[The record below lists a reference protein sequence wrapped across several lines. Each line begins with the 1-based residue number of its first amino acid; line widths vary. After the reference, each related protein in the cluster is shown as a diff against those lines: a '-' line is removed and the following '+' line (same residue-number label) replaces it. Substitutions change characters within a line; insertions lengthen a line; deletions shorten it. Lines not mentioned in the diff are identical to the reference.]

1 MHNSFLLSAA
11 ALPLRSLFSF
21 FPWLAKKEK
30 EKETRGRSRVSP
42 VFGKAELRREST
54 PDNSLLYPRPFARC
68 YAMPIDEDPASSF
81 VLFDLDALLD
91 ENWRDLRD
99 RVTRRE
105 ISSP

>member
-1 MHNSFLLSAA
+1 M
-11 ALPLRSLFSF
+11 
-21 FPWLAKKEK
+21 
-30 EKETRGRSRVSP
+30 SP

-54 PDNSLLYPRPFARC
+54 PDNRLLYPRPFARC